1 MVINRRTF
9 MQGAALVSTGGLFLC
24 SSDVLAH
31 AMSTPGSLASRAASE
46 NSAKH
51 VFKVDG
57 WDRRDQPVEHVSM
70 SGSNVDAA
78 GGEVFIQVNRAWR
91 TAWR

>member
-9 MQGAALVSTGGLFLC
+9 MQGAALLSTGGLLSC
-24 SSDVLAH
+24 SADLLAC
-31 AMSTPGSLASRAASE
+31 ASPTQGSPASQTAAVE
-46 NSAKH
+46 ANAKR

-57 WDRRDQPVEHVSM
+57 WER
-70 SGSNVDAA
+70 VDLA
-78 GGEVFIQVNRAWR
+78 GDEVFIQVNRAWR